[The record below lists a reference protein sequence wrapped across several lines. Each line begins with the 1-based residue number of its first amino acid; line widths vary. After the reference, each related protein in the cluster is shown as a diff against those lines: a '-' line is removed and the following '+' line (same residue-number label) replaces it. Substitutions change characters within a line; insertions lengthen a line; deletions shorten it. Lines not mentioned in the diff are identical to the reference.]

1 MLITVKAVMKRFIP
15 PFLLLIGGFLVLSA
29 FGGRID
35 VLSEDVVVPPYGFME
50 WSLNLSR
57 GAKINVVTNTEIDI
71 NDTCRIIL
79 VVFIMDEQD
88 FSNYVSENLSLI
100 HLSPS
105 QRIRVEAYGTSWWYP
120 YRVPHRGR
128 WHVVLDN
135 KHVVSDR
142 DKEKPVHINV
152 YVTTPYRYLQSP
164 GVALLSIGLA
174 SMIWQNRDFLRI
186 VSAKNEHDPTSTK

>member
-1 MLITVKAVMKRFIP
+1 MQITVKAVMKRFIP

-29 FGGRID
+29 LGGRID

-105 QRIRVEAYGTSWWYP
+105 QRIRVEAYGTSW
-120 YRVPHRGR
+120 
-128 WHVVLDN
+128 
-135 KHVVSDR
+135 
-142 DKEKPVHINV
+142 
-152 YVTTPYRYLQSP
+152 
-164 GVALLSIGLA
+164 
-174 SMIWQNRDFLRI
+174 
-186 VSAKNEHDPTSTK
+186 